1 MDRENRTLLVV
12 DRSATHLFYMGTVLR
27 RLEYTVRAAKSA
39 EDALRSMAEALP
51 ALVIT
56 DTALP
61 AAMNGLDLLK
71 RMKQDQRLK
80 AVPVI
85 IHSSDDGPGVK
96 ERCMAA
102 GCTAYFKKPADIEAL
117 YKSIQAAL
125 ESAPRQT
132 IRIETSLRVEV
143 GDGAA
148 PGGAVRQEYAT
159 ALSEGGLY
167 IKSPTPEAVNMVV
180 PLKLFI
186 NDRVVKATAVVLY
199 SSTKIGGRHK
209 VPGMGMKFVTISME
223 DRAFVRDYIKEQISK
238 GLSL

>member
-1 MDRENRTLLVV
+1 MDRGNRTLLVV

-39 EDALRSMAEALP
+39 EDALKSMAEALP
-51 ALVIT
+51 ALVIM
-56 DTALP
+56 DTVLR
-61 AAMNGLDLLK
+61 AMNGIDLLK
-71 RMKQDQRLK
+71 RMKQDQQLK
-80 AVPVI
+80 TVPVI

-102 GCTAYFKKPADIEAL
+102 GCAAYFKKPADIEML
-117 YKSIQAAL
+117 YKAIQAAL
-125 ESAPRQT
+125 EFAPRQT

-143 GDGAA
+143 GDGTA

-167 IKSPTPEAVNMVV
+167 IKSLTPEPVNMVI

-186 NDRVVKATAVVLY
+186 NDRVIRAAAVVLY
-199 SSTKIGGRHK
+199 SSTKIGGQHK
-209 VPGMGMKFVTISME
+209 EPGMGMKFVTISTE

-238 GLSL
+238 GLPL

>member
-27 RLEYTVRAAKSA
+27 RLEYTVRSAKSA
-39 EDALRSMAEALP
+39 EDALKSMAEALP

-61 AAMNGLDLLK
+61 AMNGIDLLK
-71 RMKQDQRLK
+71 RMKRDQQLK

-102 GCTAYFKKPADIEAL
+102 GCTAYFKKPADIETL
-117 YKSIQAAL
+117 YKAIQAAL

-143 GDGAA
+143 GDGTA
-148 PGGAVRQEYAT
+148 PGGDVRQEYAT

-167 IKSPTPEAVNMVV
+167 IKSLIPEPVNMVI
-180 PLKLFI
+180 PLKLFMG
-186 NDRVVKATAVVLY
+186 DRVIKATAVVLY

-209 VPGMGMKFVTISME
+209 EPGMGMKFVTISTE

>member
-39 EDALRSMAEALP
+39 EDALKSMAEALP
-51 ALVIT
+51 SLVIA

-61 AAMNGLDLLK
+61 AMNGIDLLK
-71 RMKQDQRLK
+71 RMKQDQQLK

-102 GCTAYFKKPADIEAL
+102 GCTAYFKKPADIETL
-117 YKSIQAAL
+117 YKAIQAAL

-143 GDGAA
+143 GDGTA
-148 PGGAVRQEYAT
+148 PGGDVRQEYAT

-167 IKSPTPEAVNMVV
+167 IKSLTPEPVNMVI

-186 NDRVVKATAVVLY
+186 NDRVIRATAVVLY
-199 SSTKIGGRHK
+199 SSTKIGGQHK
-209 VPGMGMKFVTISME
+209 EPGMGMKFVTISTE

>member
-12 DRSATHLFYMGTVLR
+12 DRSATHLFYMGTMLR

-51 ALVIT
+51 SLVIT

-61 AAMNGLDLLK
+61 AMNGIDLLK
-71 RMKQDQRLK
+71 RMKQDRQLK

-85 IHSSDDGPGVK
+85 IHGSESDPAVQ

-102 GCTAYFKKPADIEAL
+102 GCTAYFKKPADIETL
-117 YKSIQAAL
+117 YKAIQAAL

-143 GDGAA
+143 GDGTA

-167 IKSPTPEAVNMVV
+167 IKSLAPEPVNMVI

-186 NDRVVKATAVVLY
+186 NDRVIKATAAVLY
-199 SSTKIGGRHK
+199 SSTKIGGQHK
-209 VPGMGMKFVTISME
+209 EPGMGMKFVTISME

>member
-39 EDALRSMAEALP
+39 EDALKSMADALP
-51 ALVIT
+51 SLVIM

-61 AAMNGLDLLK
+61 AMNGIDLLK
-71 RMKQDQRLK
+71 RMKQDQQLK

-102 GCTAYFKKPADIEAL
+102 GCTAYFKKPADIETL
-117 YKSIQAAL
+117 YKAIQAAL

-143 GDGAA
+143 GYGTA
-148 PGGAVRQEYAT
+148 PGGDVRQEYAT

-167 IKSPTPEAVNMVV
+167 IKSLTPEPVNMVI

-186 NDRVVKATAVVLY
+186 NDRVIRATAVVLY
-199 SSTKIGGRHK
+199 SSTKIGGQHK
-209 VPGMGMKFVTISME
+209 EPGMGMKFVTISTE

>member
-27 RLEYTVRAAKSA
+27 RLEYTVRSAKSA
-39 EDALRSMAEALP
+39 EDALKSMAEALP

-61 AAMNGLDLLK
+61 AMNGIDLLK
-71 RMKQDQRLK
+71 RMKQDQQLK

-85 IHSSDDGPGVK
+85 VHSSNDGPGMK
-96 ERCMAA
+96 EQCMAA
-102 GCTAYFKKPADIEAL
+102 GCTAYFKKPADIETL
-117 YKSIQAAL
+117 YKAIQAAL

-132 IRIETSLRVEV
+132 IRIGTSLRVEV
-143 GDGAA
+143 GDGTA
-148 PGGAVRQEYAT
+148 PGGDVRQEYAT

-167 IKSPTPEAVNMVV
+167 IKSLIPEPVNMVI

-186 NDRVVKATAVVLY
+186 NDRVIKATAVVLY

-209 VPGMGMKFVTISME
+209 EPGMGMKFVTISAE

>member
-1 MDRENRTLLVV
+1 MDRESRTLLVV
-12 DRSATHLFYMGTVLR
+12 DRSATHRFYMGTMLR

-39 EDALRSMAEALP
+39 EDALKSMAEALP
-51 ALVIT
+51 SLMIT

-61 AAMNGLDLLK
+61 AMNGIDLLK
-71 RMKQDQRLK
+71 RMKQDQQLK

-102 GCTAYFKKPADIEAL
+102 GCKAYFKKPADIETL

-143 GDGAA
+143 GDGTA
-148 PGGAVRQEYAT
+148 PGGDVRREYAT

-167 IKSPTPEAVNMVV
+167 IKSLTPEPVNMVI

-186 NDRVVKATAVVLY
+186 NDRVIRATAVVLY
-199 SSTKIGGRHK
+199 SSTKVGGQHK
-209 VPGMGMKFVTISME
+209 EPGMGMKFVTISTE

>member
-56 DTALP
+56 DTVLP
-61 AAMNGLDLLK
+61 AMNGIDLLQ

-102 GCTAYFKKPADIEAL
+102 GCTAYFKKPADIETL
-117 YKSIQAAL
+117 YKAIQAAL

-143 GDGAA
+143 GDGTA
-148 PGGAVRQEYAT
+148 PGGDVRQEYAT

-167 IKSPTPEAVNMVV
+167 IKSLTPDPVNTVI

-186 NDRVVKATAVVLY
+186 KDRVIKATAVVLY
-199 SSTKIGGRHK
+199 SSSKIGGQHK
-209 VPGMGMKFVTISME
+209 EPGMGMKFVLISAE

>member
-56 DTALP
+56 DTVLP
-61 AAMNGLDLLK
+61 AMNGIDLLQ
-71 RMKQDQRLK
+71 RMRQDQRLK

-102 GCTAYFKKPADIEAL
+102 GCTAYFKKPADIETL
-117 YKSIQAAL
+117 YKAIQAAL

-143 GDGAA
+143 GDGTA
-148 PGGAVRQEYAT
+148 PGGDVRQEYAT

-167 IKSPTPEAVNMVV
+167 IKSLTPDPVNTVI

-186 NDRVVKATAVVLY
+186 KDRVIKATAVVLY
-199 SSTKIGGRHK
+199 SSSKIGGQHK
-209 VPGMGMKFVTISME
+209 EPGMGMKFVLISAE